1 MDYTQHLADQAPTDE
16 SAFLRAA
23 QQKQAEAAE
32 AEADE
37 IPAEEDEDPEFFQ
50 HIHDAM
56 NIEHWHRAGAVIFAS
71 DLSIR
76 ITANQ
81 GIDITLPD
89 VLTIARYI
97 ETGK

>member
-1 MDYTQHLADQAPTDE
+1 MEDHLYLDDVPTDQT
-16 SAFLRAA
+16 AFIRAA

-32 AEADE
+32 AEAEE
-37 IPAEEDEDPEFFQ
+37 IPVEGDDEDPEFFQ

-81 GIDITLPD
+81 GIEIALPD